1 MLLAISNARSK
12 LDMKEISWD
21 ELAHSPIYLRR
32 DSEVSGATVSIEEVK
47 SFWGNEVPELV
58 QFQRIIVN
66 VDIFGYVETEQY
78 NIFVL
83 TGSNGISKERK

>member
-1 MLLAISNARSK
+1 MGRISTLTDILAERFGSFRRYGINRRGGILLGKFS
-12 LDMKEISWD
+12 
-21 ELAHSPIYLRR
+21 
-32 DSEVSGATVSIEEVK
+32 
-47 SFWGNEVPELV
+47 NEVPELV